1 MCFKFTP
8 GRADAVAV
16 FVRSRVSTCL
26 LAALLLFAASST
38 MAQPFPSKPVRIVVG
53 FAPGGG
59 TDFVARMIGQRL
71 SEIWG
76 QQVLVENR
84 AGAAGTIGADFVAKA
99 PGDGYTLLMGHVNS
113 NAIAPNVFR
122 KMPYDTLKDLAM
134 VAYVGYVPNVLVLHP
149 SLPAKSVKELI
160 AIARARPGQLT
171 FASSGTGSTQH
182 LAGEMFMNLTGVKMV
197 HVPYKGSG
205 QAIQDLIGGHVSMNF
220 DTMPPV
226 LEHIRSGKLRALAVT
241 TPRRASQLPDVP
253 TLEELGLKGFEMTN
267 WYGLMAP
274 GSTPRALINQINADV
289 NRVLKE
295 PAIREKLQAVG
306 TDIGGGTPEEFD
318 AFLRTELAKYARL
331 VKSTGV
337 VVDN

>member
-1 MCFKFTP
+1 M
-8 GRADAVAV
+8 
-16 FVRSRVSTCL
+16 VRTVL
-26 LAALLLFAASST
+26 LALALSVSST
-38 MAQPFPSKPVRIVVG
+38 LAAPPVAAQSFPAKPVRIIVG

-59 TDFVARMIGQRL
+59 TDFVARVLGQRL
-71 SEIWG
+71 SEVWG

-122 KMPYDTLKDLAM
+122 RMPYDTLKDLSM
-134 VAYVGYVPNVLVLHP
+134 VLYVGYVPNVLVLHP
-149 SLPAKSVKELI
+149 SLPVKSVKDLI
-160 AIARARPGQLT
+160 ALARSKPGALT

-182 LAGEMFMNLTGVKMV
+182 LAGEMFMNLTGTKMI
-197 HVPYKGSG
+197 HVPFKGSG
-205 QAIQDLIGGHVSMNF
+205 QAIQDLIGGHVSLNF

-274 GSTPRALINQINADV
+274 GTTPRALINQINADG

-295 PAIREKLQAVG
+295 PGIREKLIAVG

-318 AFLRTELAKYARL
+318 AFLRSELAKYARL
-331 VKSTGV
+331 VKATGV

>member
-1 MCFKFTP
+1 
-8 GRADAVAV
+8 
-16 FVRSRVSTCL
+16 
-26 LAALLLFAASST
+26 
-38 MAQPFPSKPVRIVVG
+38 
-53 FAPGGG
+53 
-59 TDFVARMIGQRL
+59 
-71 SEIWG
+71 
-76 QQVLVENR
+76 
-84 AGAAGTIGADFVAKA
+84 
-99 PGDGYTLLMGHVNS
+99 
-113 NAIAPNVFR
+113 
-122 KMPYDTLKDLAM
+122 MPYDTLKDLSM
-134 VAYVGYVPNVLVLHP
+134 VLYVGYVPNVLVLHP

-160 AIARARPGQLT
+160 ALARSKPGALT

-182 LAGEMFMNLTGVKMV
+182 LAGEMFMNLTGTKLI
-197 HVPYKGSG
+197 HVPFKGSG
-205 QAIQDLIGGHVSMNF
+205 QAIQDLIGGHVSLNF

-274 GSTPRALINQINADV
+274 GTTPRALVNQINADG
-289 NRVLKE
+289 NRVMKE
-295 PAIREKLQAVG
+295 PAIREKLVAVG

-331 VKSTGV
+331 VKATGV

>member
-1 MCFKFTP
+1 MNSGP
-8 GRADAVAV
+8 IQRA
-16 FVRSRVSTCL
+16 
-26 LAALLLFAASST
+26 LFALCCIGIAASAA
-38 MAQPFPSKPVRIVVG
+38 AQSYPGKPVRLIVG

-59 TDFVARMIGQRL
+59 TDFVARVIAQRL
-71 SEIWG
+71 TEIWG

-84 AGAAGTIGADFVAKA
+84 AGAAGTIGADFVAKS

-122 KMPYDTLKDLAM
+122 KMPYDTLKDLSM
-134 VAYVGYVPNVLVLHP
+134 VVYVGYVPNVLVLHP

-182 LAGEMFMNLTGVKMV
+182 LAGEMFMNLTGTKLI
-197 HVPYKGSG
+197 HVPFKGSG
-205 QAIQDLIGGHVSMNF
+205 QAIQDLIGGHVTLNF

-226 LEHIRSGKLRALAVT
+226 LEHIRNGKLRALAVT
-241 TPRRASQLPDVP
+241 TPRRAAQLPDIP

-274 GSTPRALINQINADV
+274 GTTPRALINQINAEV

-295 PAIREKLQAVG
+295 PAIREKLMAVG

-318 AFLRTELAKYARL
+318 AFLRSELAKYARL
-331 VKSTGV
+331 VKASGV
-337 VVDN
+337 QVEN

>member
-1 MCFKFTP
+1 
-8 GRADAVAV
+8 V
-16 FVRSRVSTCL
+16 VRT
-26 LAALLLFAASST
+26 LLLPLALACAAP
-38 MAQPFPSKPVRIVVG
+38 MAVAQPFPAKPVRIIVG

-59 TDFVARMIGQRL
+59 TDFVARVLGQRL
-71 SEIWG
+71 GEVWG

-122 KMPYDTLKDLAM
+122 RMPYDTLKDLSM
-134 VAYVGYVPNVLVLHP
+134 VLYVGYVPNVLVLHP

-160 AIARARPGQLT
+160 ALARSKPGALT

-182 LAGEMFMNLTGVKMV
+182 LAGEMFMNLTGTKMI
-197 HVPYKGSG
+197 HVPFKGSG
-205 QAIQDLIGGHVSMNF
+205 QAIQDLIGGHVSLNF

-226 LEHIRSGKLRALAVT
+226 LEHIRNGKLRALAVT
-241 TPRRASQLPDVP
+241 TPRRASQLPEVP

-274 GSTPRALINQINADV
+274 GSTPRALVNQINADG
-289 NRVLKE
+289 NRVMKE
-295 PAIREKLQAVG
+295 PAIREKLVAVG

-318 AFLRTELAKYARL
+318 AFLRTELSKYARL
-331 VKSTGV
+331 VKATGV

>member
-1 MCFKFTP
+1 M
-8 GRADAVAV
+8 
-16 FVRSRVSTCL
+16 VRTVL
-26 LAALLLFAASST
+26 LALALSVSST
-38 MAQPFPSKPVRIVVG
+38 LAAPPVAAQSFPAKPVRIIVG

-59 TDFVARMIGQRL
+59 TDFVARVLGQRL
-71 SEIWG
+71 SEVWG

-122 KMPYDTLKDLAM
+122 RMPYDTLKDLSM
-134 VAYVGYVPNVLVLHP
+134 VLYVGYVPNVLVLHP
-149 SLPAKSVKELI
+149 SLPAKSVKDLI
-160 AIARARPGQLT
+160 ALARSKPGALT

-182 LAGEMFMNLTGVKMV
+182 LAGEMFMNLTGTKMI
-197 HVPYKGSG
+197 HVPFKGSG
-205 QAIQDLIGGHVSMNF
+205 QAIQDLIGGHVSLNF

-274 GSTPRALINQINADV
+274 GTTPRALINQINADG

-295 PAIREKLQAVG
+295 PGIREKLTAVG

-318 AFLRTELAKYARL
+318 AFLRSELAKYARL
-331 VKSTGV
+331 VKATGV

>member
-1 MCFKFTP
+1 M
-8 GRADAVAV
+8 
-16 FVRSRVSTCL
+16 VRTVL
-26 LAALLLFAASST
+26 LALALSVSST
-38 MAQPFPSKPVRIVVG
+38 LAAPPVAAQSFPAKPVRIIVG

-59 TDFVARMIGQRL
+59 TDFVARVLGQRL
-71 SEIWG
+71 SEVWG

-122 KMPYDTLKDLAM
+122 RMPYDTLKDLSM
-134 VAYVGYVPNVLVLHP
+134 VLYVGYVPNVLVLHP
-149 SLPAKSVKELI
+149 SLPAKSVKDLI
-160 AIARARPGQLT
+160 ALARSKPGALT

-182 LAGEMFMNLTGVKMV
+182 LAGEMFMNLTGTKMI
-197 HVPYKGSG
+197 HVPFKGSG
-205 QAIQDLIGGHVSMNF
+205 QAIQDLIGGHVSLNF

-274 GSTPRALINQINADV
+274 GTTPRALINQINADG

-295 PAIREKLQAVG
+295 PGIREKLIAVG

-318 AFLRTELAKYARL
+318 AFLRSELAKYARL
-331 VKSTGV
+331 VKATGV

>member
-26 LAALLLFAASST
+26 LAALLLFAASSAT
-38 MAQPFPSKPVRIVVG
+38 AQPFPSKPVRIIVG

-331 VKSTGV
+331 VKATGV